1 MVNKKRLSSKD
12 DFSDTYTCDLEFR
25 INNSNGFLPPDSP
38 EKLDSSHAAYDAAEE
53 TPSMLTKSRKKRK
66 PSHAS
71 DSKRLW
77 SKDDELVILKGIVEY
92 RNETGVD
99 YLSDSAAFFDHIKD
113 AIDTKVSKDQLMSKI
128 RKLKSKFRDN
138 LAKKP
143 SFTSSQDS
151 ETFDLSM
158 AIWGKDKS
166 GCVDGSNEK
175 SKGTKSKVRDFEEQE
190 VVTNVEPEN
199 DDESAKGDS
208 FDKLLSEN
216 VDKTMEIETGGK
228 ESEVVEAVTN
238 SEPGNHDG
246 SAKKGDS
253 CDDKSPS
260 DTGDKHMEKANG
272 KESEEDDAA
281 DELCALQ
288 DALETTLFQHLG
300 KYAQKQ
306 MLQKLRSLRAK
317 DRKELSGEW
326 KSLLAQEALL
336 KSKKYSFS
344 AKLANATFHN

>member
-38 EKLDSSHAAYDAAEE
+38 EKLDSSHAAFDAAEE
-53 TPSMLTKSRKKRK
+53 TPSMLMKSRKKRK
-66 PSHAS
+66 ATHAS

-92 RNETGVD
+92 RDETGVD

-113 AIDTKVSKDQLMSKI
+113 AIDAKVSKDQLMRKI
-128 RKLKSKFRDN
+128 RKLKTKFRDN

-151 ETFDLSM
+151 EAFDLSM
-158 AIWGKDKS
+158 AIWGKHKS
-166 GCVDGSNEK
+166 GCVDGSNDK
-175 SKGTKSKVRDFEEQE
+175 PKGAKSKVLASVEHE
-190 VVTNVEPEN
+190 VVTNGEPEN
-199 DDESAKGDS
+199 DDGSAKGDS
-208 FDKLLSEN
+208 FDKLPSEN
-216 VDKTMEIETGGK
+216 VDKTIEIETGGK

-238 SEPGNHDG
+238 GEPENHDG

-253 CDDKSPS
+253 CDDKLPS
-260 DTGDKHMEKANG
+260 DNVDKHMENEGNG
-272 KESEEDDAA
+272 KESEEDGAA

-306 MLQKLRSLRAK
+306 MLEKL
-317 DRKELSGEW
+317 W

-336 KSKKYSFS
+336 KSKKHSFS